1 MNEKENENKNF
12 LSQTKSNNN
21 SIQLPKI
28 KHNIKTENGE
38 IINKKETEKEEQG
51 NFRYI
56 IGPEQNNKNQ
66 SKINKNKFYNSTSL
80 NENKTINSIDIIGY
94 EKEIK
99 ILKIQIDKLNK
110 DLNEKDKIINNLSK
124 NNRCLTIKFKELS
137 SQCDKLLIKKEKQ
150 IYKKRNYLEKE
161 NNDKNYKLNELLYA
175 RNHEIRT
182 LSITNER
189 LQKGIDSYKKK

>member
-1 MNEKENENKNF
+1 M
-12 LSQTKSNNN
+12 
-21 SIQLPKI
+21 
-28 KHNIKTENGE
+28 
-38 IINKKETEKEEQG
+38 
-51 NFRYI
+51 
-56 IGPEQNNKNQ
+56 
-66 SKINKNKFYNSTSL
+66 
-80 NENKTINSIDIIGY
+80 
-94 EKEIK
+94 
-99 ILKIQIDKLNK
+99 KIQIDKLNK